1 MPYTRRADRLVGKG
15 NCAPAAPWRGSQRPA
30 ARPTLDGNNVIQFIV
45 RVRKKII
52 VLGRHCRKR
61 HEYES
66 VRTLGGCFAPGRH
79 VIITHSFF
87 DTPDLQAQA
96 RVTKTSNQAKPSLV
110 EIPRVVMALMLII
123 TYIYLGVYKPWC
135 RPKDDSKGLPWR
147 GAVNSM

>member
-1 MPYTRRADRLVGKG
+1 METITKI
-15 NCAPAAPWRGSQRPA
+15 
-30 ARPTLDGNNVIQFIV
+30 NVIQFIV
-45 RVRKKII
+45 RKKLT
-52 VLGRHCRKR
+52 VLGRHCANSRSRKR

-96 RVTKTSNQAKPSLV
+96 RVTTTSNQAKPSLV

-135 RPKDDSKGLPWR
+135 RPTTRKAYR
-147 GAVNSM
+147 GAAVNSM